1 MKAGETSTAKVGR
14 VIGGYPT
21 ADWGTTAVAWSNHG
35 NMTSTDVLGMAPEA
49 QVYDIRISDG
59 SFISAA
65 LAGFQWAID
74 QHRANGTPQILS
86 NSWGIFQESW
96 DSAYARDPN
105 HPFTRKVVDAL
116 NEGIIVLFAAGNC
129 GATCPDGRCG
139 TDFGPGRT
147 SGAPTAIPG

>member
-1 MKAGETSTAKVGR
+1 MGVVDGGITAVGRPVKAGEASTAKVGR

-59 SFISAA
+59 SSISAA

-96 DSAYARDPN
+96 DTGMPATRTTRSRARSSTP
-105 HPFTRKVVDAL
+105 
-116 NEGIIVLFAAGNC
+116 
-129 GATCPDGRCG
+129 
-139 TDFGPGRT
+139 
-147 SGAPTAIPG
+147 